1 MFDLDKWQEIF
12 HSIVQNPLRTIMTA
26 LGVFWGILMLVL
38 IIGAANG
45 LENGVNKRMGM
56 RASNSMFVWSRRT
69 SLAYAGFQPGRSIR
83 MNNGDI
89 EVIKA
94 LIHEAEYV
102 CPRNQLGGFRGGNNV
117 IYKNKTGAFEV
128 MGDYPEIRHVE
139 LFKMDQGRF
148 LNQKDLIDN
157 RKVAVIGQAVKELMY
172 EADEDPVGTW
182 IQIQGS
188 YFQVVGVFS
197 STQSGNRAEREM
209 QRIYIPFSTF
219 QKAFN
224 YGNRVSWFAITAKR
238 NISVS
243 VVEEKVLSLLR
254 RRHEVSPDD
263 SRAFGHFNLEEEFQE
278 AVNVLFGINT
288 LGWIVG
294 ILTLLAGAIGI
305 SNIMLVIVK
314 ERTKEIGIRRA
325 IGAKP
330 INITSQIISEAVI
343 LTFLAGYAGL
353 VLGVAILELISW
365 GMISSGVDTGMFGPP
380 TIEIGLALKAL
391 GALIVAG
398 IFAGLLPARKAISI
412 SPVDALRAD

>member
-12 HSIVQNPLRTIMTA
+12 NSIVQNPLRTIMTA

-56 RASNSMFVWSRRT
+56 RASNSMFLWSRST
-69 SLAYAGFQPGRSIR
+69 SLAYAGFQPGRRIR
-83 MNNGDI
+83 MTNDDI
-89 EVIKA
+89 KVIKA
-94 LIHEAEYV
+94 LVSEAEYI

-117 IYKNKTGAFEV
+117 VYKNKTGAFEI

-139 LFKMDQGRF
+139 LFKIDRGRF

-157 RKVAVIGQAVKELMY
+157 RKIAVIGQGVLDLMY
-172 EADEDPVGTW
+172 EPDEDPIGSW

-188 YFQVVGVFS
+188 YFQVVGIFS

-209 QRIYIPFSTF
+209 QRIYIPFTTF

-224 YGNRVSWFAITAKR
+224 YSNIVSWFAITAR
-238 NISVS
+238 RDVSVS
-243 VVEEKVLSLLR
+243 LLEKKILNLLKR
-254 RRHEVSPDD
+254 KHEVSPDD
-263 SRAFGHFNLEEEFQE
+263 SRAFGHFNLEEAFQE

-330 INITSQIISEAVI
+330 IAITSQIISEAVL

-353 VLGVAILELISW
+353 VLGIAILELISW
-365 GMISSGVDTGMFGPP
+365 AMISSGVDTGMFGPP
-380 TIEIGLALKAL
+380 SIEVGLALKAL
-391 GALIVAG
+391 GALMIAG
-398 IFAGLLPARKAISI
+398 VLAGLLPARKAISV
-412 SPVDALRAD
+412 SPVDALRAE